1 MCMCT
6 WQMWSFKSI
15 KLHSKSRFS
24 AQTLNAHSHCSFW
37 EQARCGDQNR
47 LLRFSS
53 RAVVNPLDPFK
64 ATAIPMYLNRIFI
77 LSPKWAQPSQLASLQ
92 CLICIWFN
100 NTFYTWHLGV
110 MINDQNVFL
119 KFLNESGYTSTM
131 SKYFNEFVIF
141 TLGAS
146 FLYIVNSSA
155 QLETPIPLNFI
166 EQLNKN
172 ELSSKRKTKP
182 KAWAQRIVLW
192 ALLWLHARMPGCIW
206 SPPYSTGVGN
216 PFSTRVS
223 HKELTTGDVLISCGA
238 CIIAADSVC
247 LQRQTCIIKHSMC
260 PKPDLLREKSMV
272 KMLNDFLASPLRLP
286 EELSAFPIR

>member
-24 AQTLNAHSHCSFW
+24 AQTMPIPIVHS
-37 EQARCGDQNR
+37 G
-47 LLRFSS
+47 S
-53 RAVVNPLDPFK
+53 RPGVATRTGCLDSLPELWSILWIHLK
-64 ATAIPMYLNRIFI
+64 ATAIPMYLNRIFR
-77 LSPKWAQPSQLASLQ
+77 LSPKWAQPSQLASLL

-238 CIIAADSVC
+238 CIIAVDSVC
-247 LQRQTCIIKHSMC
+247 LHR
-260 PKPDLLREKSMV
+260 
-272 KMLNDFLASPLRLP
+272 
-286 EELSAFPIR
+286 